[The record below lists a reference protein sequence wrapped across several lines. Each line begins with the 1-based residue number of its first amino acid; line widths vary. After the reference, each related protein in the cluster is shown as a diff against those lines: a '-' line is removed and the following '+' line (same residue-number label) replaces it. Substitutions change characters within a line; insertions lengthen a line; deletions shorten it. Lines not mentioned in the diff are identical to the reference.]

1 MFRQIEGLP
10 RGVFGFEA
18 AGRAMRDE
26 VDEVLGAFEATAA
39 DGFDVALLIEYHA
52 DMVEDRGV
60 VEIQF
65 DNYLSVRGR
74 TQRFAFVEDRK
85 WRTAFDDFARFI
97 RCDARMFA
105 PGQRDTALTWLL
117 EAPFLKVK
125 NDAG

>member
-18 AGRAMRDE
+18 GGRIMRDE
-26 VDEVLGAFEATAA
+26 FDEVMIAFDATGA
-39 DGFDVALLIEYHA
+39 DGYDVALLIEYHA

-60 VEIQF
+60 DEIQF
-65 DNYLSVRGR
+65 DNRLSVRGR
-74 TQRFAFVEDRK
+74 TQRFAFVGDRK

-97 RCDARMFA
+97 GCDARMFA
-105 PGQRDTALTWLL
+105 PGQRDTELTWPL
-117 EAPFLKVK
+117 EAPFLKVE